1 MREKIGA
8 NLLLPGLLVSLL
20 AGCGLER
27 GDSVF
32 EDQVL
37 DAGEFGDDVAEP
49 GPAPSGELGGGQGAG
64 TMTGTWLRVHEA
76 SSCVLNQEQVST
88 AFYIVEIEEGGAA
101 LRERPRLCRL
111 EMSEVL
117 GFRPVASRAVLESI
131 EFAEVDFGLVS
142 RLVEGGAYSSA
153 TEVGLWGVELEDS
166 LRDPIPPTGES
177 EGVIDGEGDGNPGVS
192 LQLEGSGCER
202 YMGQRQ
208 VVRYSGSF
216 VAPNEIRG
224 TSGTRTDIV
233 VYGASAAICQL
244 APPVVPNDEF
254 SEFRLV
260 RIDGQG
266 GSVNADANGD
276 GVIDC
281 EEAGQFFDDAWTV
294 RSPDN
299 ALCAQ

>member
-1 MREKIGA
+1 MIRYIGA
-8 NLLLPGLLVSLL
+8 VSLL
-20 AGCGLER
+20 LGLVASCGLER

-32 EDQVL
+32 RDQLL
-37 DAGEFGDDVAEP
+37 DAGDQLEDVE
-49 GPAPSGELGGGQGAG
+49 GLAPSGELGGGQGAG
-64 TMTGTWLRVHEA
+64 TMTGTWLRIHEA

-88 AFYIVEIEEGGAA
+88 AFYIVEIEEDGMA

-117 GFRPVASRAVLESI
+117 GFRPVATPAVLASI

-153 TEVGLWGVELEDS
+153 TEVGLWGVELADP
-166 LRDPIPPTGES
+166 LRDLIPATGDA

-208 VVRYSGSF
+208 VVRYSGNF

-224 TSGTRTDIV
+224 SSGTRTDIV
-233 VYGASAAICQL
+233 VYGASASICQL
-244 APPVVPNDEF
+244 APTVVPNDEF
-254 SEFRLV
+254 SQFRLV
-260 RIDGQG
+260 RIDGLG
-266 GSVNADANGD
+266 GSINADEDGD
-276 GVIDC
+276 GSIDC
-281 EEAGQFFDDAWTV
+281 QEAARLFDEAWTI
-294 RSPDN
+294 RAPDN
-299 ALCAQ
+299 DLCAR